1 MPSGEPS
8 KPTLSR
14 QRLHDS
20 FIERAWR
27 TGGCA
32 LVDGLAASLGWSWI
46 TPDANPALIRAREL
60 ALTDLARMR
69 REPVPLSRPL
79 LILNGYHAWA
89 GVVESVRKQLARTT
103 SGNPDDILAVS
114 FMDQTCFDAQRRRVL
129 DETARWVGL
138 STSIDIVAHS
148 MGGLVG
154 RFCGT
159 TNHPDGRVLHIERLY
174 TLASP
179 HRGATLANIATPD
192 ATARGMRA
200 GSDFLRGLGA
210 APTTIRRLITFT
222 HAKDPVVGAH
232 NTSLH
237 NEHPRWCSGSRLLSH
252 FSVAHNPIV
261 LATIAR
267 ELRSEPP
274 LIDWPANPLPTT

>member
-1 MPSGEPS
+1 MPPVD
-8 KPTLSR
+8 PPAQAWSR
-14 QRLHDS
+14 RPLHNGA
-20 FIERAWR
+20 IERAWR
-27 TGGCA
+27 SGGCA
-32 LVDGLAASLGWSWI
+32 LVDCLAWSLGWSWI
-46 TPDANPALIRAREL
+46 TPDANPALARAREL

-69 REPVPLSRPL
+69 REPAPLSRPL

-89 GVVESVRKQLARTT
+89 GVVESVRKQLARIT
-103 SGNPDDILAVS
+103 SGNPDDILAIS

-138 STSIDIVAHS
+138 KTPVDIVAHS

-159 TNHPDGRVLHIERLY
+159 ANHPDGRTLHIERLY

-179 HRGATLANIATPD
+179 HRGATLANIATPN
-192 ATARGMRA
+192 AAARGMRA
-200 GSDFLRGLGA
+200 GSDFLKALDA
-210 APTTIRRLITFT
+210 APTTIRQISTFT

-232 NTSLH
+232 NTALH
-237 NEHPRWCSGSRLLSH
+237 NEHPRWCSGSRVLSH

-267 ELRSEPP
+267 DLRGEPP
-274 LIDWPANPLPTT
+274 LFDWPPSPLPAT

>member
-1 MPSGEPS
+1 MPG
-8 KPTLSR
+8 
-14 QRLHDS
+14 
-20 FIERAWR
+20 
-27 TGGCA
+27 TG
-32 LVDGLAASLGWSWI
+32 
-46 TPDANPALIRAREL
+46 PNPR
-60 ALTDLARMR
+60 DR
-69 REPVPLSRPL
+69 R
-79 LILNGYHAWA
+79 G
-89 GVVESVRKQLARTT
+89 
-103 SGNPDDILAVS
+103 
-114 FMDQTCFDAQRRRVL
+114 RRS
-129 DETARWVGL
+129 D
-138 STSIDIVAHS
+138 
-148 MGGLVG
+148 
-154 RFCGT
+154 
-159 TNHPDGRVLHIERLY
+159 RLY

-267 ELRSEPP
+267 ELRNEPP
-274 LIDWPANPLPTT
+274 LFDWPPSSLPTT

>member
-1 MPSGEPS
+1 VPRVDSPEPAR
-8 KPTLSR
+8 SR
-14 QRLHDS
+14 YPLHDGL
-20 FIERAWR
+20 IERAWR
-27 TGGCA
+27 AGGCA
-32 LVDGLAASLGWSWI
+32 LVDCLAWSLGWSWI
-46 TPDANPALIRAREL
+46 TPDANPALTHAREL

-89 GVVESVRKQLARTT
+89 GVVESVRKQLARIT
-103 SGNPDDILAVS
+103 SGNPDDILAIS

-138 STSIDIVAHS
+138 NTPVDIVAHS

-159 TNHPDGRVLHIERLY
+159 TNHPDGRTLHIERLY

-200 GSDFLRGLGA
+200 GSDFLKSLDA
-210 APTTIRRLITFT
+210 SPTTVRRLITFT

-237 NEHPRWCSGSRLLSH
+237 NEHPRWCSGSRVLSH

-274 LIDWPANPLPTT
+274 LFDWPPSSLPTT

>member
-1 MPSGEPS
+1 MPHVDSPEPAR
-8 KPTLSR
+8 SR
-14 QRLHDS
+14 YPLHNGA
-20 FIERAWR
+20 IERAWR
-27 TGGCA
+27 AGGCV
-32 LVDGLAASLGWSWI
+32 LVDCLAWSLGWSWI
-46 TPDANPALIRAREL
+46 TPDANPALTHAREL

-69 REPVPLSRPL
+69 RERVPLARPL

-89 GVVESVRKQLARTT
+89 GVVESVRKQLARIT
-103 SGNPDDILAVS
+103 SGNPDDILAIS

-138 STSIDIVAHS
+138 NTPVDIVAHS

-154 RFCGT
+154 RSCGVS
-159 TNHPDGRVLHIERLY
+159 NHPDGRTLLIERLY

-179 HRGATLANIATPD
+179 HRGATLANVATPD

-200 GSDFLRGLGA
+200 GSDFLKGLDA
-210 APTTIRRLITFT
+210 SHTTIRRLVTFT

-237 NEHPRWCSGSRLLSH
+237 HEHTRWCSGSRVLSH

-274 LIDWPANPLPTT
+274 LFDWPPSPLPAR